1 VSRQRVSSLIGVAAA
16 AAWLLGGCGSGA
28 RTAAPAERASDPA
41 PSNRQPPAAISLD
54 SGWRFAPDPRDV
66 GVAQGWARTQ
76 HARWRPVAVPSVFNP
91 LVRRVHDAGKI
102 AWYSLRFT
110 APQAEADRSWNLRFE
125 GVRRTA
131 QVWLNGRKLGAS
143 SDPYAPFTLP
153 ASSLRPGTSNLLAV
167 RVDSAA
173 GPASFP
179 QDWWNWG
186 GIVRDVTL
194 VPVGRLELDDLGVM
208 PRLGCD
214 YACATLRVRGSLR
227 NVSTAAL
234 RARIDVRVTS
244 PSGTS
249 WIARERVARPL
260 HAGASVPIS
269 FRVPIPSRPELWSPS
284 HPELYRVRVAT
295 VSGERIEQ
303 VDSLQVGMRSVKVSH
318 GILYLN
324 GQRLWL
330 HGASIHEDVEG
341 RGAALTDGDIDT
353 IVSRLL
359 SVGANTT
366 RAHYLLSDRLLDAL
380 DQAGIMVWSQP
391 PVDHADA
398 ALVSATGR
406 RRALAMLRSTILGER
421 SHPSVIVD
429 SVANELS
436 PTPDAQPGTG
446 SYLGRAIAL
455 ARRLDPVAVVGLD
468 TYCYPGFPPQRI
480 YSKLDVLG
488 IDSYFGWYSGPPGHS
503 IASFDQLE
511 PFLRQSHSRY
521 PRQALVVSEFGSEGV
536 FDGSAQTRGSYQFQS
551 NYLRRTYAVLDRLP
565 FMNGSIYWALR
576 DFAVAPGWTGGA
588 EFPSG
593 YDTDGLTHKG
603 LLAYDGTEKPAYG
616 VASQLFAQMPAFMR
630 PVRVA
635 GGSG

>member
-1 VSRQRVSSLIGVAAA
+1 VSEQRVWSLIGAAA
-16 AAWLLGGCGSGA
+16 AAASLLVGCGSGA
-28 RTAAPAERASDPA
+28 GTAAPTERASDPA

-66 GVAQGWARTQ
+66 GLAQGWARTQ
-76 HARWRPVAVPSVFNP
+76 HAPSAPAAVPSVFNP
-91 LVRRVHDAGKI
+91 LVRRVHYAGTI
-102 AWYSLRFT
+102 GWYSLRFT
-110 APQAEADRSWNLRFE
+110 APPAEAGRSWDLRFE

-131 QVWLNGRKLGAS
+131 RVWLNGRKLGAS
-143 SDPYAPFTLP
+143 SDPYAPFTLR
-153 ASSLRPGTSNLLAV
+153 ASSLRPGTSNLLVV

-173 GPASFP
+173 GPGSFP

-194 VPVGRLELDDLGVM
+194 VPVGRLALDDLGVM
-208 PRLGCD
+208 PQLGCD
-214 YACATLRVRGSLR
+214 YACATLRVQGTLR

-234 RARIDVRVTS
+234 RAGIDVRVTS

-249 WIARERVARPL
+249 WIVRERVARPL
-260 HAGASVPIS
+260 RTGASVPIS

-284 HPELYRVRVAT
+284 HPELYRVQVAT
-295 VSGERIEQ
+295 VAGKRIEQ
-303 VDSLQVGMRSVKVSH
+303 VDSLHVGMRSVKVSH

-324 GQRLWL
+324 GHRLWL
-330 HGASIHEDVEG
+330 HGASIHEDVDG

-353 IVSRLL
+353 IVSSLL
-359 SVGANTT
+359 SVGANIT

-398 ALVSATGR
+398 ELVSVGGR
-406 RRALAMLRSTILGER
+406 RRALAMLRSTIVGER

-436 PTPDAQPGTG
+436 PTPEAQAGTR
-446 SYLGRAIAL
+446 SYLDRAIAL

-468 TYCYPGFPPQRI
+468 TYCYPGFPAQRI

-488 IDSYFGWYSGPPGHS
+488 VDSYFGWYKGLPGHS
-503 IASFDQLE
+503 IASLHQFE
-511 PFLRQSHSRY
+511 PFLRQSHARY

-536 FDGSAQTRGSYQFQS
+536 FNGSPQARGSYQFQS
-551 NYLRRTYAVLDRLP
+551 DYLRRTYAVLDRLP

-576 DFAVAPGWTGGA
+576 DFAVAPGWTGGV

-603 LLAYDGTEKPAYG
+603 LLAYDGTEKPAFT
-616 VASQLFAQMPAFMR
+616 VASQLFAQTPAFMR
-630 PVRVA
+630 SAQVD
-635 GGSG
+635 GGRG